1 MLVINER
8 NITVKATIPQN
19 PSFRSEC
26 ASSPTRNKA
35 KNALSLFNPF
45 SLGLTAQIYEEF
57 GYCKK
62 KSDKRSLLVSL
73 FQVSDYLFQVI
84 QRTNVNRSV
93 TINRDKAIY

>member
-35 KNALSLFNPF
+35 KNALSLAKTISPELATAKVGNF
-45 SLGLTAQIYEEF
+45 SIW
-57 GYCKK
+57 
-62 KSDKRSLLVSL
+62 S
-73 FQVSDYLFQVI
+73 
-84 QRTNVNRSV
+84 
-93 TINRDKAIY
+93 